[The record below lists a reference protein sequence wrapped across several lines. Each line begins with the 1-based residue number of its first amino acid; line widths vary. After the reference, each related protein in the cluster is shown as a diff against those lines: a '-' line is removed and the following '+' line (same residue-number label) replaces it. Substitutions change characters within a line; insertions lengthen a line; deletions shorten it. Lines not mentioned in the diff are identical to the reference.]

1 MVYLGD
7 YIGQLLAELTSAR
20 LQSDVETVRVAE
32 LYASHNLLKHFPVP
46 RIRIGTIDLEIP
58 VTVVR
63 VEEANTEDSERL
75 AVTPLELLKRFQ
87 LLLREQLDVHGLQLS
102 PEEMNAMNVR
112 LERSGKAMIRP
123 RAVSMDTNFAADEFS
138 MNVQRFL
145 EELEKH
151 KEKARP
157 LSEQLRTIARVD
169 FISVRPSR
177 SRLVVGVT
185 TSEIKEAPPES
196 VVRITIRVS
205 EEGVEWT
212 NIADVANPDW
222 RLLPE

>member
-7 YIGQLLAELTSAR
+7 YIGQLLAELIGAR

-32 LYASHNLLKHFPVP
+32 LYASHNLLRHFPVP

-63 VEEANTEDSERL
+63 VEEAKAEDSDRL

-87 LLLREQLDVHGLQLS
+87 PLLREQLDVHCMRLD
-102 PEEMNAMNVR
+102 PNEMDALNAR
-112 LERSGKAMIRP
+112 LLRSAKAMIRP
-123 RAVSMDTNFAADEFS
+123 REVSMDTNFVADEFS
-138 MNVQRFL
+138 MSVRQFL
-145 EELEKH
+145 EELERH
-151 KEKARP
+151 KEEARP

-196 VVRITIRVS
+196 VLRITVRLS

-212 NIADVANPDW
+212 NIAEVANPDW
-222 RLLPE
+222 RLIPE